1 VGKILILLFTVASAS
16 TDQTFGKVCTMAG
29 VIMTCS
35 VLLANLGSR
44 SWKYLHWA
52 PVKNMGTPLD
62 PIIGYVAAIMTGI
75 CFPFMGHRQ
84 IESGGTAAIESV
96 IRIAIV
102 VATLFI
108 LSDIDDYQKLLV
120 TGSEGCNQKY
130 VNLFVGVWWA
140 FSLIAS
146 LTILF
151 IKEIKKDKKFDP
163 FKRDNV
169 FPNDEEPL
177 LEEDH
182 ASPIGYKVPH
192 LPEFPIDPSYA
203 YKGLGDCCCCFY
215 QIGIEYAFGLIV
227 AVVVGGFI
235 CYLGVTNMDEQFMGK
250 EFLSNVF

>member
-1 VGKILILLFTVASAS
+1 MTQRKQCCSCYLIIYSFQLNWDLTVAIVTNFCA
-16 TDQTFGKVCTMAG
+16 
-29 VIMTCS
+29 
-35 VLLANLGSR
+35 LA
-44 SWKYLHWA
+44 
-52 PVKNMGTPLD
+52 
-62 PIIGYVAAIMTGI
+62 
-75 CFPFMGHRQ
+75 
-84 IESGGTAAIESV
+84 
-96 IRIAIV
+96 
-102 VATLFI
+102 
-108 LSDIDDYQKLLV
+108 
-120 TGSEGCNQKY
+120 EGCNQKY

-203 YKGLGDCCCCFY
+203 QKGLGDCCCCFY